1 MFKINDDLSH
11 KSGNTALPKLL
22 FSVKGIGMCIG
33 IGIVNIGPVYMVSN
47 QYKNLHREVLKNK
60 KK

>member
-33 IGIVNIGPVYMVSN
+33 IVNIGPVYMVSN
-47 QYKNLHREVLKNK
+47 QYKNVHREVLKNK
-60 KK
+60 NK